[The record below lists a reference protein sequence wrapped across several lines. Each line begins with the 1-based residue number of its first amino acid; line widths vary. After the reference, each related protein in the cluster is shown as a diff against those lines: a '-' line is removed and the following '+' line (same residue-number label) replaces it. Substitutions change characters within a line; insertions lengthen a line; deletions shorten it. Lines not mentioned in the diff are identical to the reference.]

1 MVKRK
6 TCIDFIRSQV
16 LRKKRDGW
24 TNKIIYERIN
34 EINGLDNQI
43 TYQVINKIVNELL
56 VLKKNFKK

>member
-56 VLKKNFKK
+56 VLKKKL

>member
-6 TCIDFIRSQV
+6 TCIEFIRNQV

-34 EINGLDNQI
+34 EVNGLDNQV
-43 TYQVINKIVNELL
+43 TYQVI
-56 VLKKNFKK
+56 KKNSESVFVSSPSSMS